1 MYKRK
6 GFALLQTLVVLMIV
20 ILLVSMS
27 INLIAFNYLK
37 AQTFNSYNDKRSLSI
52 EEESVLKDFNKK
64 LPNDLKVDETIGKY
78 KFIEKNSKYYIIKK
92 LDNAN
97 RYIEVEIKDYNG
109 NKFLVPTYYKT
120 KNIEEKK
127 V

>member
-1 MYKRK
+1 MYKKK

-20 ILLVSMS
+20 ILLIS
-27 INLIAFNYLK
+27 ISLNLISYNYLK

-52 EEESVLKDFNKK
+52 EEEKVLKDFNKK
-64 LPNDLKVDETIGKY
+64 LPNDLKVDTTSGKY

-92 LDNAN
+92 LDKAN
-97 RYIEVEIKDYNG
+97 RYIEVEIKEYNG

-120 KNIEEKK
+120 KDIVGDKG
-127 V
+127 